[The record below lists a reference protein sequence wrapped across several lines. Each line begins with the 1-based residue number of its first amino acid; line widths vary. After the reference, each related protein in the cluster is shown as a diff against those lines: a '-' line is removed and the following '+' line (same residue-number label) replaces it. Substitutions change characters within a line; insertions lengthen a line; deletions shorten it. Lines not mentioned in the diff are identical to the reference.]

1 MTDTHHAF
9 QKGTIGQQAVD
20 QFKIEVVAKYTTIEN
35 ECLIHYK
42 LFSLSAGCAVET
54 KCCKKCNN

>member
-20 QFKIEVVAKYTTIEN
+20 QFKIEVVAKYTTTEN
-35 ECLIHYK
+35 ERLIHYK
-42 LFSLSAGCAVET
+42 LFSLSAG
-54 KCCKKCNN
+54 